1 MIYFSPV
8 SLSTLAVIR
17 RCMRPLLTVPV
28 CILLMSCDSASS
40 STSNKM
46 TQGAPINS
54 TQNTSAENDDSVAQ
68 KSDAKDLVDEVSN
81 EEGQSLI
88 ASANANVRS
97 HNSPMISALSSD
109 STLQAT
115 LMGDYGGVVPCSSC
129 ESINI
134 TLNLFADGSVLKT
147 SVFNNAESPQPTL
160 VESGVYRQDGDMIT
174 IVYESKEIET
184 YHIQDSHLVMTDESK
199 NPDEDYTLSR
209 I

>member
-8 SLSTLAVIR
+8 SLSTLTVIR
-17 RCMRPLLTVPV
+17 RCMRPLLAVPV

-54 TQNTSAENDDSVAQ
+54 TQNTNAENDDSVAQ
-68 KSDAKDLVDEVSN
+68 KSDAKDLADEVSN

-88 ASANANVRS
+88 ANANARS

-147 SVFNNAESPQPTL
+147 SLFNNAESPQPTL
-160 VESGVYRQDGDMIT
+160 VESGVYRQDSDMIT

-184 YHIQDSHLVMTDESK
+184 YHIQDSHLVMMDESK